1 LKRFLLWLWRV
12 LPMTRGMRFAALWRL
27 NQKFLLGVIG
37 VVVDDAGRVLLLK
50 HSYRNEFPWGLPAGW
65 ARRGEQPEETI
76 VRELREEVGL
86 RVRVV
91 SVLDARIDRTLPRT
105 DLTLLC
111 RPVDHPAGSAGQLRP
126 RDTEIL
132 EAGFYRLGEF
142 PGVLIDAQE
151 EVLRRGLAAL
161 GFDLKT

>member
-12 LPMTRGMRFAALWRL
+12 LPMTRGTRFAALWRL
-27 NQKFLLGVIG
+27 NLGVIG

-76 VRELREEVGL
+76 VRELQEEVGL

-105 DLTLLC
+105 DLPLLC
-111 RPVDHPAGSAGQLRP
+111 RPVDHPGLGRAAPPTRYRDTRGRLLPARRVPGGPHRRP
-126 RDTEIL
+126 RGGAA
-132 EAGFYRLGEF
+132 AGFGGA
-142 PGVLIDAQE
+142 GV
-151 EVLRRGLAAL
+151 
-161 GFDLKT
+161 